1 MRWHPRHWLRCKAS
15 KDSETLR
22 TAADIH
28 LVTDPQRHHQDR
40 LLVERALAGS
50 SEALDEVFDRMRC
63 VPRMLAATNRRF
75 GAPLDEHELAD
86 ASQEAITVLWKK
98 LSTFSGESLL
108 ETWAY
113 QVSVHVYW
121 NSLRKRRRLPVR
133 ASDQDA
139 DVDFAESAA
148 ATESAAP
155 PESEKLQRALSNLD
169 AEDATIL
176 RLKHFSEFT
185 FDQIAERFSWSPN
198 TVKTRY
204 YRAVTRLR
212 GLLAGAQGENAL

>member
-1 MRWHPRHWLRCKAS
+1 
-15 KDSETLR
+15 
-22 TAADIH
+22 
-28 LVTDPQRHHQDR
+28 
-40 LLVERALAGS
+40 
-50 SEALDEVFDRMRC
+50 
-63 VPRMLAATNRRF
+63 MLAATNRRF